1 MITIEDLYKITKGV
15 TSQYIFPKGE
25 EVELFKQ
32 FKRDGYVNV
41 VKNSSNT
48 PMYVITLKTVVA
60 IEGEL
65 DAKDLR
71 AKQLENLEADMLKD
85 ESLEPTNKLEL

>member
-1 MITIEDLYKITKGV
+1 MTIEDLYKITKGV

-25 EVELFKQ
+25 EDIVEFKQ
-32 FKRDGYVNV
+32 LAKDGYVKFVN
-41 VKNSSNT
+41 NSAKT

-60 IEGEL
+60 VEGEL

-71 AKQLENLEADMLKD
+71 AKQLENLEKD
-85 ESLEPTNKLEL
+85 IEEDIPVELTNKLEL